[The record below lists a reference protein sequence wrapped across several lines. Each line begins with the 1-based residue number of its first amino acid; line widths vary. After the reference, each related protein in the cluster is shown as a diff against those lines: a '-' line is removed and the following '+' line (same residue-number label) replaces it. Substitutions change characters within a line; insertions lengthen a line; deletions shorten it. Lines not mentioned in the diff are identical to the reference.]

1 MATPIPELIGS
12 PLPAISV
19 ILPVL
24 NEESHLEGAVLSV
37 LSQDYRGPL
46 EIILALGP
54 SRDRTNE
61 IATKLASHD
70 NRVKLLDSPTGKTAA
85 GLNLALA
92 ASKSPVVVR
101 VDGHAQIPN
110 NYISLIVEILNK
122 TGAVNV
128 GGVMAAVGTT
138 AFERAVAGA
147 MRSPLGVGASRF
159 HTGGEAGEVDTVYL
173 GAFRREA
180 LVAIGGFDGDDNAA
194 NVKYLY
200 YTSDGGKTWGNPSNR
215 LDPTGVLSTSQEI
228 TLKMFSDF
236 NNNIVVIGDRGG
248 FIRYSPNNGH
258 NWYEIIPAG
267 GLSNIQSAYYKDDV
281 LIIGTIGGIIY
292 TGTIQPP
299 DYLFIGG
306 TQYTDISGSIIT
318 DSAFCSETN
327 QLFFIGGNS
336 IYSYTVN
343 ESLLTYNGPPVN
355 TSISGASYKKI
366 KFNLIIRF
374 IKKYKPIVLV
384 LNAINAM
391 ITVKIGVKLFNIPQN
406 PLLSPVP
413 A

>member
-61 IATKLASHD
+61 IASKLASQD

-101 VDGHAQIPN
+101 VDGHAQIPS

-180 LVAIGGFDGDDNAA
+180 LIAIGGFDERFTRAQDWELNFRLRENGGVIYFDPRLHVTYRPRSSVGALAKQYFEYGRWRRVVSRRHSGTINYR
-194 NVKYLY
+194 YLAPPFALLGF
-200 YTSDGGKTWGNPSNR
+200 SVS
-215 LDPTGVLSTSQEI
+215 LVLGVLLSSIFFIPALVYLLFVVLASLKISTSVGEY
-228 TLKMFSDF
+228 LLLLL
-236 NNNIVVIGDRGG
+236 VIPTMHFAWGAG
-248 FIRYSPNNGH
+248 FISSPKT
-258 NWYEIIPAG
+258 
-267 GLSNIQSAYYKDDV
+267 L
-281 LIIGTIGGIIY
+281 
-292 TGTIQPP
+292 
-299 DYLFIGG
+299 
-306 TQYTDISGSIIT
+306 
-318 DSAFCSETN
+318 
-327 QLFFIGGNS
+327 
-336 IYSYTVN
+336 
-343 ESLLTYNGPPVN
+343 
-355 TSISGASYKKI
+355 
-366 KFNLIIRF
+366 
-374 IKKYKPIVLV
+374 
-384 LNAINAM
+384 
-391 ITVKIGVKLFNIPQN
+391 
-406 PLLSPVP
+406 VP
-413 A
+413 ASQ

>member
-61 IATKLASHD
+61 IAAKLASQD

-180 LVAIGGFDGDDNAA
+180 LVAIGGFDERFTRAQDWELNFRLRENGGVIYFDPRLHVTYRPRSSVGALAKQYFEYGRWRRVVSRRHSGTINYR
-194 NVKYLY
+194 YLAPPFALLGF
-200 YTSDGGKTWGNPSNR
+200 SAS
-215 LDPTGVLSTSQEI
+215 LVLGVLLSSIFFIPALIYLLFVVLASLKISTSTGEY
-228 TLKMFSDF
+228 LLLLL
-236 NNNIVVIGDRGG
+236 VIPTMHFAWGAG
-248 FIRYSPNNGH
+248 FISSPKT
-258 NWYEIIPAG
+258 
-267 GLSNIQSAYYKDDV
+267 L
-281 LIIGTIGGIIY
+281 
-292 TGTIQPP
+292 
-299 DYLFIGG
+299 
-306 TQYTDISGSIIT
+306 
-318 DSAFCSETN
+318 
-327 QLFFIGGNS
+327 
-336 IYSYTVN
+336 
-343 ESLLTYNGPPVN
+343 
-355 TSISGASYKKI
+355 
-366 KFNLIIRF
+366 
-374 IKKYKPIVLV
+374 
-384 LNAINAM
+384 
-391 ITVKIGVKLFNIPQN
+391 
-406 PLLSPVP
+406 VP
-413 A
+413 ASQ

>member
-1 MATPIPELIGS
+1 MATPTHELIGS

-37 LSQDYRGPL
+37 LSQDYRGPF

-61 IATKLASHD
+61 IAAKLASQD

-92 ASKSPVVVR
+92 TSKSPVVVR
-101 VDGHAQIPN
+101 VDGHAQIPK

-180 LVAIGGFDGDDNAA
+180 LVAIGGFDERFTRAQDWELNFRLRENGGVIYFDPRLHVTYRPRSSIGALAKQYFEYGRWRRVVSRRHSGTINYR
-194 NVKYLY
+194 YLAPPFALIGFSASLILGIALSSIFFIPALVY
-200 YTSDGGKTWGNPSNR
+200 
-215 LDPTGVLSTSQEI
+215 LLFVVLASLKISTSMSEYF
-228 TLKMFSDF
+228 LLLL
-236 NNNIVVIGDRGG
+236 VIPTMHFAWGAG
-248 FIRYSPNNGH
+248 FISSPKT
-258 NWYEIIPAG
+258 
-267 GLSNIQSAYYKDDV
+267 L
-281 LIIGTIGGIIY
+281 
-292 TGTIQPP
+292 
-299 DYLFIGG
+299 
-306 TQYTDISGSIIT
+306 
-318 DSAFCSETN
+318 
-327 QLFFIGGNS
+327 
-336 IYSYTVN
+336 
-343 ESLLTYNGPPVN
+343 
-355 TSISGASYKKI
+355 
-366 KFNLIIRF
+366 
-374 IKKYKPIVLV
+374 
-384 LNAINAM
+384 
-391 ITVKIGVKLFNIPQN
+391 
-406 PLLSPVP
+406 VP
-413 A
+413 ASQ

>member
-46 EIILALGP
+46 EVILALGP

-61 IATKLASHD
+61 IATKLASQD
-70 NRVKLLDSPTGKTAA
+70 NRVKLLDSPTGKTAT

-180 LVAIGGFDGDDNAA
+180 LVAIGGFDERFTRAQDWELNFRLRENGGVIYFDPRLHVTYRPRSSVGALAKQYFEYGRWRRVVSRRHSGTINYR
-194 NVKYLY
+194 YLAPPFALLGF
-200 YTSDGGKTWGNPSNR
+200 SVS
-215 LDPTGVLSTSQEI
+215 LVLGVLLSSIFFIPALVYLLFVVLASLKISTSVGEY
-228 TLKMFSDF
+228 LLLL
-236 NNNIVVIGDRGG
+236 VVIPTMHFAWGAG
-248 FIRYSPNNGH
+248 FISSPKT
-258 NWYEIIPAG
+258 
-267 GLSNIQSAYYKDDV
+267 L
-281 LIIGTIGGIIY
+281 
-292 TGTIQPP
+292 
-299 DYLFIGG
+299 
-306 TQYTDISGSIIT
+306 
-318 DSAFCSETN
+318 
-327 QLFFIGGNS
+327 
-336 IYSYTVN
+336 
-343 ESLLTYNGPPVN
+343 
-355 TSISGASYKKI
+355 
-366 KFNLIIRF
+366 
-374 IKKYKPIVLV
+374 
-384 LNAINAM
+384 
-391 ITVKIGVKLFNIPQN
+391 
-406 PLLSPVP
+406 VP
-413 A
+413 ASQ

>member
-61 IATKLASHD
+61 IATKLASQD
-70 NRVKLLDSPTGKTAA
+70 NRVKLIDSPTGKTAA
-85 GLNLALA
+85 GLNIALA

-101 VDGHAQIPN
+101 VDGHAQIPK

-147 MRSPLGVGASRF
+147 MRSQLGVGASRF

-180 LVAIGGFDGDDNAA
+180 LVAIGGFDERFTRAQDWELNFRLRENGGVIYFDPRLHVTYRPRSSVSALAKQYFEYGRWRRVVSRRHSGTINYR
-194 NVKYLY
+194 YLAPPFALLGF
-200 YTSDGGKTWGNPSNR
+200 SASLVLGI
-215 LDPTGVLSTSQEI
+215 VLSSIFFIPALVYLLFVVLASLKISTSIREY
-228 TLKMFSDF
+228 LLLLL
-236 NNNIVVIGDRGG
+236 VIPTMHFAWGAG
-248 FIRYSPNNGH
+248 FISSPKT
-258 NWYEIIPAG
+258 
-267 GLSNIQSAYYKDDV
+267 L
-281 LIIGTIGGIIY
+281 
-292 TGTIQPP
+292 
-299 DYLFIGG
+299 
-306 TQYTDISGSIIT
+306 
-318 DSAFCSETN
+318 
-327 QLFFIGGNS
+327 
-336 IYSYTVN
+336 
-343 ESLLTYNGPPVN
+343 
-355 TSISGASYKKI
+355 
-366 KFNLIIRF
+366 
-374 IKKYKPIVLV
+374 
-384 LNAINAM
+384 
-391 ITVKIGVKLFNIPQN
+391 
-406 PLLSPVP
+406 VP
-413 A
+413 ASQ